1 MTRRRALLRWYEWRI
16 LLPVIAILTLML
28 ALAVLNLRHQQALEA
43 RIAADVQGA
52 AVASEETHAA
62 RPDAGPITSAG
73 WEPLRCGMPA
83 DPDREGRLH
92 ATDPASRVGL
102 SVDATGHLA
111 LYGGA
116 DPRTGKPTED
126 GYEILR
132 DCSPGLAFANYAS
145 VLVGGH
151 EPEPAGASTL
161 EEPTR
166 RAPDGSLLTRFS
178 FPGGVAMDQRVR
190 LEGKDLEV
198 SYRLE
203 KHSGED
209 RTVSL
214 RSLLTPPAQ
223 TSTPR
228 EGRFVVPALG
238 NDPRAN
244 VQGLQVRSERS
255 LVGNQVGPFEVP
267 RRGVPSD
274 SGGRWG
280 PAGGER
286 PDRLTFAGTL
296 RLQTA
301 PFLYERKAGRR
312 LPDASS
318 FAAYWLREELRAGE
332 SFEVTQ
338 RYVSAVPG
346 SGR

>member
-1 MTRRRALLRWYEWRI
+1 VRGRRPLLRWYERRI
-16 LLPVIAILTLML
+16 LLPAIAVLTLVL
-28 ALAVLNLRHQQALEA
+28 ALAVLNLRHQQALGA
-43 RIAADVQGA
+43 RMAAGVQGA
-52 AVASEETHAA
+52 AVAREETHAA

-73 WEPLRCGMPA
+73 WEPLRCGMPTG
-83 DPDREGRLH
+83 PRREGPLH

-102 SVDATGHLA
+102 AVDTTGHLA

-116 DPRTGKPTED
+116 DPRTGKPTGD

-132 DCSPGLAFANYAS
+132 ECSPGLAFANYAS
-145 VLVGGH
+145 VLVGDR

-166 RAPDGSLLTRFS
+166 RDADGSLLTRFT

-190 LEGKDLEV
+190 LEGKDLVV

-203 KHSGED
+203 NRSGED

-223 TSTPR
+223 TGASR
-228 EGRFVVPALG
+228 EGRFVVPALE

-244 VQGLQVRSERS
+244 VLGLQVRSETT
-255 LVGNQVGPFEVP
+255 LLGAKVGPFEVP
-267 RRGVPSD
+267 RGGVPSD

-280 PAGGER
+280 PNGGAS
-286 PDRLTFAGTL
+286 PDRLTFAATL
-296 RLQTA
+296 RLQAA
-301 PFLYERKAGRR
+301 PFLYEARTGEP

-318 FAAYWLREELRAGE
+318 FAAYWLEEELGPGE
-332 SFEVTQ
+332 SFATSE
-338 RYVSAVPG
+338 RYVTAGPRK
-346 SGR
+346 GR

>member
-1 MTRRRALLRWYEWRI
+1 
-16 LLPVIAILTLML
+16 
-28 ALAVLNLRHQQALEA
+28 
-43 RIAADVQGA
+43 
-52 AVASEETHAA
+52 
-62 RPDAGPITSAG
+62 
-73 WEPLRCGMPA
+73 MPA
-83 DPDREGRLH
+83 DPDREGPLH

-102 SVDATGHLA
+102 AVDATGHLA

-145 VLVGGH
+145 VLVGGR

-166 RAPDGSLLTRFS
+166 RDADGSLLTRFS
-178 FPGGVAMDQRVR
+178 FPGGVAVDQRVR
-190 LEGKDLEV
+190 LEGKDLQV

-203 KHSGED
+203 NRSGED

-223 TSTPR
+223 TGASR
-228 EGRFVVPALG
+228 EGRFVVPALE

-244 VQGLQVRSERS
+244 VRGLRVRSERTF
-255 LVGNQVGPFEVP
+255 VGNQVGPFEVP
-267 RRGVPSD
+267 RLGVPSD

-280 PAGGER
+280 PAGVER
-286 PDRLTFAGTL
+286 PDRVTFAGTL

-301 PFLYERKAGRR
+301 PFLYETKAGRR
-312 LPDASS
+312 LPAASS
-318 FAAYWLREELRAGE
+318 FAAYWLGEELRAGE

-338 RYVSAVPG
+338 RYVTAGPG

>member
-1 MTRRRALLRWYEWRI
+1 VSRRGPLLRWYERRI
-16 LLPVIAILTLML
+16 SLPALAVLTLVL
-28 ALAVLNLRHQQALEA
+28 ALAVLSLRHQQALEA
-43 RIAADVQGA
+43 RTAAGAQGA
-52 AVASEETHAA
+52 AVAREETHAA
-62 RPDAGPITSAG
+62 RPDAGSIASAS

-83 DPDREGRLH
+83 DPDREGPLH
-92 ATDPASRVGL
+92 ATDPASKVQL
-102 SVDATGHLA
+102 VVDATGHLA

-126 GYEILR
+126 AYEILH

-145 VLVGGH
+145 VLVGGR

-166 RAPDGSLLTRFS
+166 RDAHGSLLTSFS

-203 KHSGED
+203 NRSGED

-223 TSTPR
+223 TGASR
-228 EGRFVVPALG
+228 EGRFVVPALE

-244 VQGLQVRSERS
+244 VRGLRVRSERT
-255 LVGNQVGPFEVP
+255 LVGNEVGPFEVP
-267 RRGVPSD
+267 RGGCPRTREAGGDRPAGSDPTVSLSRGHCGCRRRRS
-274 SGGRWG
+274 STRRK
-280 PAGGER
+280 PAGGC
-286 PDRLTFAGTL
+286 PTPPLSL
-296 RLQTA
+296 RT
-301 PFLYERKAGRR
+301 
-312 LPDASS
+312 
-318 FAAYWLREELRAGE
+318 
-332 SFEVTQ
+332 
-338 RYVSAVPG
+338 G
-346 SGR
+346 SGRS

>member
-1 MTRRRALLRWYEWRI
+1 MSRGRPLLRWYERRI
-16 LLPVIAILTLML
+16 LLPAIAILTLML

-62 RPDAGPITSAG
+62 RPDAGPITSVS

-83 DPDREGRLH
+83 DPDREGPLH

-102 SVDATGHLA
+102 AMDATGHLA

-116 DPRTGKPTED
+116 YPRTGKPTED

-132 DCSPGLAFANYAS
+132 DCSLGLAFANYAS

-161 EEPTR
+161 EEPTPR
-166 RAPDGSLLTRFS
+166 DADGSLLTPFS
-178 FPGGVAMDQRVR
+178 FPGGVAMEQRVR

-203 KHSGED
+203 NGSGED

-223 TSTPR
+223 TGASR
-228 EGRFVVPALG
+228 EGRFVVPALE

-244 VQGLQVRSERS
+244 VQGLRVRSERT
-255 LVGNQVGPFEVP
+255 LVGKQVGPFEVP

-280 PAGGER
+280 PARGER

-296 RLQTA
+296 RLQTT
-301 PFLYERKAGRR
+301 PFLYETKADRP
-312 LPDASS
+312 LPASSS
-318 FAAYWLREELRAGE
+318 FAAYWLGEELRAGE

-338 RYVSAVPG
+338 RYVTAGPE